1 MVWLFCIQ
9 IDAYFQLMKQ
19 KLLFISFLVLLIV
32 LEVLR
37 VYFIMPFPGSQQS
50 NTLEIAYWIGN
61 NIVWLRALLVI
72 CALYFLF
79 KSFSSTKLFQKIIYA
94 ILIIFYVV
102 VFYLFN
108 FRFLADKM
116 FYQPK
121 VVQFS
126 NANENK
132 ISKEK
137 LVLGVVINGE
147 AKAYPIQIIGYH
159 HQVQDEIGGTSVLV
173 TYCTV
178 CRTGRVYEP
187 TVNGKPETFRLVGMD
202 HFNAM
207 FEDASTKSWWRQ
219 VSGEAVA
226 GPLKGTKLV
235 EIPSRQMSLA
245 SWLQLYPSTKILQSD
260 SNFNKQY
267 AELDGYDNGS
277 LSSFLEKR
285 DTISWMPKSFV
296 VGIVHKNASKAYDWN
311 NLQKEGIVQDSLPGL
326 SLLLTVEK
334 NNTSFHSFNR
344 ELSGVVYNFQLD
356 ADKRNMV
363 DTNTG
368 STWTLQGACIS
379 GSLKGSY
386 LNPIQSY
393 QEFWHSW
400 QTFHPGTMR

>member
-19 KLLFISFLVLLIV
+19 KLLFGFSLVLLIV
-32 LEVLR
+32 LEVLC

-61 NIVWLRALLVI
+61 NIIWLRVLLVI
-72 CALYFLF
+72 CASYFLF

-94 ILIIFYVV
+94 VLIIFYVV

-126 NANENK
+126 NASESK

-137 LVLGVVINGE
+137 LVLGVVLNGE

-159 HQVQDEIGGTSVLV
+159 HQVQDEIGSTPVLV

-219 VSGEAVA
+219 VSGEAVT

-245 SWLQLYPSTKILQSD
+245 SWLQLYPSTKILQPD
-260 SNFNKQY
+260 SNFSKQY
-267 AELDGYDNGS
+267 AALDGYDNGS
-277 LSSFLEKR
+277 LISFLEKR
-285 DTISWMPKSFV
+285 DTISWQPKSFV
-296 VGIVHKNASKAYDWN
+296 VGIVYKNASKAYDWN
-311 NLQKEGIVQDSLPGL
+311 NLERSVIIQDSLPGL
-326 SLLLTVEK
+326 PLLLTLENK
-334 NNTSFHSFNR
+334 TSFHSFNR
-344 ELSGVVYNFQLD
+344 ELNGVVYNFQLD
-356 ADKRNMV
+356 ADKRNMI

-368 STWTLQGACIS
+368 STWTVQGACIS
-379 GSLKGSY
+379 GNLKGSY

>member
-1 MVWLFCIQ
+1 
-9 IDAYFQLMKQ
+9 MKQ
-19 KLLFISFLVLLIV
+19 KLLFGFSLGLLIV

-61 NIVWLRALLVI
+61 NIVWLRVLLVV
-72 CALYFLF
+72 CASYFLF

-94 ILIIFYVV
+94 VLIIFYVV

-126 NANENK
+126 NASESK

-137 LVLGVVINGE
+137 LVLGVVLNGE

-187 TVNGKPETFRLVGMD
+187 NVNGKPETFRLVGMD

-219 VSGEAVA
+219 VSGEAVT
-226 GPLKGTKLV
+226 GPLKGSKLV

-245 SWLQLYPSTKILQSD
+245 SWLQLYPASKILQPD
-260 SNFNKQY
+260 SNFSKQY
-267 AELDGYDNGS
+267 AALDGYDNGS

-285 DTISWMPKSFV
+285 DTISWQPKSFV
-296 VGIVHKNASKAYDWN
+296 VGIVYKNASKAYDWN
-311 NLQKEGIVQDSLPGL
+311 NLERSVIIQDSLPGL
-326 SLLLTVEK
+326 PLLLTLENK
-334 NNTSFHSFNR
+334 TSFHSFNR
-344 ELSGVVYNFQLD
+344 ELNGVVYNFQLD
-356 ADKRNMV
+356 ADKRNMI

-368 STWTLQGACIS
+368 STWNLQGACTS
-379 GSLKGSY
+379 GPLNGSY
-386 LNPIQSY
+386 LRPIQSY

>member
-19 KLLFISFLVLLIV
+19 KLLFGFSLGLLIV

-61 NIVWLRALLVI
+61 NIVWLRVLLVV
-72 CALYFLF
+72 CASYFLF

-94 ILIIFYVV
+94 VLIIFYVV

-126 NANENK
+126 NASESK

-137 LVLGVVINGE
+137 LVLGVVLNGE

-187 TVNGKPETFRLVGMD
+187 NVNGKPETFRLVGMD

-219 VSGEAVA
+219 VSGEAVT
-226 GPLKGTKLV
+226 GPLKGSKLV

-245 SWLQLYPSTKILQSD
+245 SWLQLYPASKILQPD
-260 SNFNKQY
+260 SNFSKQY
-267 AELDGYDNGS
+267 AALDGYDNGS

-285 DTISWMPKSFV
+285 DTISWQPKSFV
-296 VGIVHKNASKAYDWN
+296 VGIVYKNASKAYDWN
-311 NLQKEGIVQDSLPGL
+311 NLERSVIIQDSLPGL
-326 SLLLTVEK
+326 PLLLTLENK
-334 NNTSFHSFNR
+334 TSFHSFNR
-344 ELSGVVYNFQLD
+344 ELNGVVYNFQLD
-356 ADKRNMV
+356 ADKRNMI

-368 STWTLQGACIS
+368 STWNLQGACTS
-379 GSLKGSY
+379 GPLNGSY
-386 LNPIQSY
+386 LRPIQSY